1 MNDKIINLRGKH
13 SNWATTRSVITNDAI
28 ALDWPGERIIR
39 ITHYHHHGAYAF
51 PVDQSDW
58 EKISVLDK
66 DDNVLGSCWIA
77 NHETMYIKIGPTDK
91 IRFDN
96 VNADGDERLWATPV
110 SVSG

>member
-1 MNDKIINLRGKH
+1 MNDKIINLRGTH
-13 SNWATTRSVITNDAI
+13 SNFGATVVPVTK
-28 ALDWPGERIIR
+28 DWPGERIIR